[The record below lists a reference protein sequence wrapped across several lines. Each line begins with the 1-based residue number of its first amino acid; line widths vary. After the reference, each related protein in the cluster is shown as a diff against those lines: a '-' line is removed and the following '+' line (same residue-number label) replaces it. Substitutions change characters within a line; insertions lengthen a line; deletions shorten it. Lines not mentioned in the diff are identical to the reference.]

1 MRRHAGRPIAPGRGR
16 PTSDGCACAFQG
28 SRGQRVRS
36 EPTSGTLKW
45 LFRIYRGGNFGGVP
59 GRVRYDNLRTAVTKV
74 LLGRDRVE
82 NERFVTLRSHYMLT
96 ELPVVFSLLAD
107 YAIGQQA

>member
-1 MRRHAGRPIAPGRGR
+1 
-16 PTSDGCACAFQG
+16 
-28 SRGQRVRS
+28 
-36 EPTSGTLKW
+36 
-45 LFRIYRGGNFGGVP
+45 
-59 GRVRYDNLRTAVTKV
+59 LRTAVTKV